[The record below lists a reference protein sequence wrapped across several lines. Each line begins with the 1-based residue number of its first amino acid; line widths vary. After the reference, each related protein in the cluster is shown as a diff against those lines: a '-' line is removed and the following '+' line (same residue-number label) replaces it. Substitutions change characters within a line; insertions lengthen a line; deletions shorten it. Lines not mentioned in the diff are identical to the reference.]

1 MLCLLEGGNMD
12 MSEAQQK
19 VKEYFEK
26 GDFKVWPKFAILAR
40 LQEEIS
46 EIARIISVEEGLRE
60 KSKVD
65 NMNYVDE
72 FGDALF
78 QLIHLANQCNVDLNE
93 SLDYVFKKYEK
104 YIEKKNQSK
113 E

>member
-1 MLCLLEGGNMD
+1 MELKTCQNDVKQYFISLEQNR
-12 MSEAQQK
+12 ELK
-19 VKEYFEK
+19 P
-26 GDFKVWPKFAILAR
+26 WPKFVILAR

-46 EIARIISVEEGLRE
+46 EIARIISVDEGYRE

-78 QLIHLANQCNVDLNE
+78 QLIHLANQCNVDLEE
-93 SLDYVFKKYEK
+93 SWIHVNKKYSK
-104 YIEKKNQSK
+104 YLKT
-113 E
+113 